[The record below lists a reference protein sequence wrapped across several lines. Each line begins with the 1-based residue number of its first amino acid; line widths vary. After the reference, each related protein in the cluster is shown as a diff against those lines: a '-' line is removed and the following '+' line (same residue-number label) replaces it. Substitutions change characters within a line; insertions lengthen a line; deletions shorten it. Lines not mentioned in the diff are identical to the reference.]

1 MTMVVAVSSKCIYM
15 MMVVTVATNIA
26 KMMVVTVS
34 SKYKYDDGSSS

>member
-1 MTMVVAVSSKCIYM
+1 MMMVVAVSCKYIYM

-34 SKYKYDDGSSS
+34 SKYKYDDDSSS